1 MSTKMTIDGN
11 MAAAHI
17 AYAFSEVAAIY
28 PITPSSPMAE
38 DADEMCVQGRK
49 NIFGQSLRI
58 AEMQSEAGAAGAVHG
73 SLTAGALTTTF
84 TASQGLLLMI
94 PNMYKIAGELLP
106 CVFHVSARALAAH
119 ALNIFGDHADVMACR
134 QTGFAM
140 LASNSVQE
148 VMDLSLVAHL
158 STLKSKVP
166 FLHFFDGFR
175 TSHEVSKID
184 AIDYEDIK
192 PLVDMDAVRD
202 FKNRALNPE
211 HPVQKGTAQNG
222 DVYFQNREAC
232 NKYYDAVPEIVEEYM
247 AKVGELTGRKYN
259 LFDYYGAADAEKIII
274 MMGSGCEACEETV
287 DYINARGGK
296 VGLVKVHLYRPF
308 RADKLVAAI
317 PASVK
322 YISVLDRTKEPGSL
336 GEPLYLDV
344 CAALKGKDVT
354 ILGGRYGM
362 GSKEFNPTMIY
373 GIYENMGGANKD
385 HFTVGIVDDVTFTS
399 LPMDKPIDAAPAGS
413 ICCKFWGLG
422 SDGTV
427 GANKNS
433 IKIIGN
439 HTEKYAQGYF
449 HYDSKKSGGI
459 TISHLRCGD
468 KPIKSSYLIDNADF
482 VACHCPSYIYR
493 YDMLSDIK
501 DGGTF
506 LLNSIWEPEEM
517 DKFLPAHVKNQIA
530 KKHVKFY
537 TLDGNKVISSIG
549 ATKGVN
555 TVMQAAFFK
564 LTEVIPYADAERYM
578 KEAIKKTYG
587 KKGDAVVNMNYAAV
601 DGAIANLK
609 EVKYPESWA
618 TTTEGAPMV
627 EVRGDDFFKANIN
640 PILTQKG
647 DSLPVSAFTADGTVP
662 VGTTKYEKRGTAVK
676 VPSWDINKCIQC
688 NQCSLVC
695 PHAAIRP
702 VLKTPEQI
710 ADAPATFTVKDA
722 TGYKGYKFRIQV
734 SPYDCTGCGSCAN
747 VCPSKEKALTMIPV
761 AQAIDEQAANWDY
774 AEKLPEN
781 DKVYKI
787 DNPKGSQ
794 FSKPLF
800 EFSGACAGCG
810 ETPYVKLVTQLFGD
824 RMIVANA
831 TGCSSIYGGSSP
843 TCPYTVNDKGHGPA
857 WANSLFEDNA
867 EFGYG
872 MNLAVSQRRA
882 RLAEKVT
889 ALKELWANDCAECAQ
904 VLQNWLDNMED
915 AEGSKAAAEK
925 LVACLE
931 SCCAK
936 EDCTS
941 CECATLCKEIL
952 EEKDCLVK
960 KSIWIFGGDG
970 WAYDIGYG
978 GVDHVL
984 AMNEDVNILVL
995 DTEVYSNT
1003 GGQASKSTPTG
1014 SIAKFAASGKKT
1026 KKKDLGMM
1034 AMSYGYVYVAQISL
1048 GSNMAQAVKAL
1059 KEAEAYH
1066 GPSIVICYA
1075 PCINHG
1081 INMSGSIAEMKKAVD
1096 CGYWSLY
1103 RFNPALADEGK
1114 NPFTL
1119 DSKDPTADYKTFL
1132 LSETRYSSLKKLFPD
1147 KADQLFEINEAQAA
1161 ERREKYKNLAG
1172 QD

>member
-1 MSTKMTIDGN
+1 MEVQMSKKMTIDGN
-11 MAAAHI
+11 TAAAHV

-38 DADEMCVQGRK
+38 NADEWSAQGRK
-49 NIFGQSLRI
+49 NMFGQQLRM

-73 SLTAGALTTTF
+73 ALCAGALTTTF

-94 PNMYKIAGELLP
+94 PNMYKIAGELMP

-140 LASNSVQE
+140 LCSNSVQE
-148 VMDLSLVAHL
+148 VMDLALVAHL
-158 STLKSKVP
+158 ATLKSKVP

-184 AIDYEDIK
+184 VIDYEDMK
-192 PLVDMDAVRD
+192 KLVDMKDIED
-202 FKNRALNPE
+202 FKKRALNPE

-222 DVYFQNREAC
+222 DIYFQNREAC
-232 NKYYDAVPEIVEEYM
+232 NAYYDAVPEIVETCMKQVESI
-247 AKVGELTGRKYN
+247 TGRKYN
-259 LFDYYGAADAEKIII
+259 LFDYYGAKDAEKVII
-274 MMGSGCEACEETV
+274 MMGSGCEAAEETV

-296 VGLVKVHLYRPF
+296 VGLIKVRLYRPF
-308 RADKLVAAI
+308 RADKLIEAI
-317 PASVK
+317 PATCK

-344 CAALKGKDVT
+344 CTALKDKNYV

-413 ICCKFWGLG
+413 ICCKFYGLG

-433 IKIIGN
+433 IKIIGD

-459 TISHLRCGD
+459 TISHLRFGD
-468 KPIKSSYLIDNADF
+468 TPIKSSYLIDNADF

-493 YDMLSDIK
+493 YDMLSDLK
-501 DGGTF
+501 EGGTF

-517 DKFLPAHVKNQIA
+517 DRELPASVKNAIA
-530 KKHVKFY
+530 KKHIKFY
-537 TLDGNKVISSIG
+537 TLDGNKVIASIG

-564 LTEVIPYADAERYM
+564 LTEVIPYDQAEEYM
-578 KEAIKKTYG
+578 KQAIKKTYG

-627 EVRGDDFFKANIN
+627 KVKGTDYFKNIIN
-640 PILTQKG
+640 PVLNQQG
-647 DSLPVSAFTADGTVP
+647 DKLPVSAFSPDGVVP
-662 VGTTKYEKRGTAVK
+662 VGTTQYEKRGIAVK
-676 VPSWDINKCIQC
+676 VPVWDITKCIQC

-702 VLKTPEQI
+702 SLKTPEQL
-710 ADAPATFTVKDA
+710 AGAPESFLVKDA
-722 TGYKGYKFRIQV
+722 IGYKGYKYRIQV

-747 VCPSKEKALTMIPV
+747 VCPAKEKALTMIPV
-761 AQAIDEQAANWDY
+761 AHAIEQEEKNWEY
-774 AEKLPEN
+774 FETLPEN
-781 DKVYKI
+781 DRVYKE
-787 DNPKGSQ
+787 DSPKGSQ
-794 FSKPLF
+794 FNKPLF

-831 TGCSSIYGGSSP
+831 TGCSSIYGGSAP

-882 RLAEKVT
+882 KIEEDMRAAFDSVNEKTNAAFSEWLAGKDDTEKSKVAAEHVIAALAEET
-889 ALKELWANDCAECAQ
+889 ACP
-904 VLQNWLDNMED
+904 
-915 AEGSKAAAEK
+915 
-925 LVACLE
+925 
-931 SCCAK
+931 
-936 EDCTS
+936 
-941 CECATLCKEIL
+941 EIMD
-952 EEKDCLVK
+952 EIKRNADCLVK

-984 AMNEDVNILVL
+984 AMNENVNILVL

-1014 SIAKFAASGKKT
+1014 SIAKFAASGKRT

-1048 GSNMAQAVKAL
+1048 GANMAQAVKAL
-1059 KEAEAYH
+1059 KEAEAYN
-1066 GPSIVICYA
+1066 GPSLVICYA

-1081 INMSGSIAEMKKAVD
+1081 INMSGSIGEMKKAVD
-1096 CGYWSLY
+1096 CGYWQLY
-1103 RFNPALADEGK
+1103 RFNPELEEAGK
-1114 NPFTL
+1114 NPFSL
-1119 DSKDPTADYKTFL
+1119 DSKEPVADYRTFL
-1132 LSETRYSSLKKLFPD
+1132 LSENRYASLKKLFPAQAD
-1147 KADQLFEINEAQAA
+1147 KLFEINEEQAKA
-1161 ERREKYKNLAG
+1161 RYEGYKALA
-1172 QD
+1172 DRKDD

>member
-1 MSTKMTIDGN
+1 
-11 MAAAHI
+11 
-17 AYAFSEVAAIY
+17 
-28 PITPSSPMAE
+28 
-38 DADEMCVQGRK
+38 
-49 NIFGQSLRI
+49 
-58 AEMQSEAGAAGAVHG
+58 
-73 SLTAGALTTTF
+73 
-84 TASQGLLLMI
+84 
-94 PNMYKIAGELLP
+94 
-106 CVFHVSARALAAH
+106 
-119 ALNIFGDHADVMACR
+119 
-134 QTGFAM
+134 
-140 LASNSVQE
+140 
-148 VMDLSLVAHL
+148 
-158 STLKSKVP
+158 
-166 FLHFFDGFR
+166 
-175 TSHEVSKID
+175 
-184 AIDYEDIK
+184 
-192 PLVDMDAVRD
+192 
-202 FKNRALNPE
+202 
-211 HPVQKGTAQNG
+211 
-222 DVYFQNREAC
+222 
-232 NKYYDAVPEIVEEYM
+232 
-247 AKVGELTGRKYN
+247 
-259 LFDYYGAADAEKIII
+259 
-274 MMGSGCEACEETV
+274 
-287 DYINARGGK
+287 
-296 VGLVKVHLYRPF
+296 
-308 RADKLVAAI
+308 
-317 PASVK
+317 
-322 YISVLDRTKEPGSL
+322 
-336 GEPLYLDV
+336 
-344 CAALKGKDVT
+344 
-354 ILGGRYGM
+354 
-362 GSKEFNPTMIY
+362 
-373 GIYENMGGANKD
+373 
-385 HFTVGIVDDVTFTS
+385 
-399 LPMDKPIDAAPAGS
+399 
-413 ICCKFWGLG
+413 
-422 SDGTV
+422 
-427 GANKNS
+427 
-433 IKIIGN
+433 
-439 HTEKYAQGYF
+439 
-449 HYDSKKSGGI
+449 
-459 TISHLRCGD
+459 
-468 KPIKSSYLIDNADF
+468 
-482 VACHCPSYIYR
+482 
-493 YDMLSDIK
+493 
-501 DGGTF
+501 
-506 LLNSIWEPEEM
+506 
-517 DKFLPAHVKNQIA
+517 
-530 KKHVKFY
+530 
-537 TLDGNKVISSIG
+537 
-549 ATKGVN
+549 
-555 TVMQAAFFK
+555 
-564 LTEVIPYADAERYM
+564 
-578 KEAIKKTYG
+578 
-587 KKGDAVVNMNYAAV
+587 
-601 DGAIANLK
+601 
-609 EVKYPESWA
+609 
-618 TTTEGAPMV
+618 MV

-710 ADAPATFTVKDA
+710 ADAPATFEVKDA

-904 VLQNWLDNMED
+904 ILQNWLDNMED
-915 AEGSKAAAEK
+915 AEGSKVASEK
-925 LVACLE
+925 LIACLE